1 MPGEEEIRGAGFEP
15 SKRVSQRITPDLH
28 NGFTERP
35 TQRGP
40 FSFFVAK
47 IETQAH
53 KPAAGRAARV
63 FVLLACASIK
73 LCLRVARRK
82 QTNTMSTN
90 MKALRKMQPAR
101 GLSMEPA
108 QVPVIGPADVLVRV
122 KAASICGTD
131 LHIYGWDR
139 WSQGRIKPPVTLG
152 HEFCGVIERIGD
164 EVAAL
169 ALKPGDFVSAEMH
182 VNCGHCHQCR
192 VGEAHI
198 CPNVKIIGIDQ
209 DGAFADF
216 VRIPAANIIKLDPG
230 IPEHYG
236 AILDP
241 LGNAVHTVLA
251 GAIAGQSV
259 LVTGCGPI
267 GLMSIVVAKAC
278 GSSAVFAT
286 ETNEH
291 RRAMARRMGADVVIN
306 PVAEDAVKKILGET
320 DGTGVDVLLE
330 MSGNPTAIQQGFK
343 ALRAGGRASLL
354 GIPTESVPL
363 DLVNDVIFKG
373 ATVQGIYGRRM
384 YGTWVQMTALLKAG
398 RLNLD
403 PLFDERISLEKF
415 EDAFRKLQS
424 GLAGKILLYPNG
436 LQH

>member
-1 MPGEEEIRGAGFEP
+1 MDSLSA
-15 SKRVSQRITPDLH
+15 
-28 NGFTERP
+28 
-35 TQRGP
+35 
-40 FSFFVAK
+40 
-47 IETQAH
+47 
-53 KPAAGRAARV
+53 
-63 FVLLACASIK
+63 LACAANS
-73 LCLRVARRK
+73 
-82 QTNTMSTN
+82 TMTTT

-101 GLSMEPA
+101 GLSFETATVPA
-108 QVPVIGPADVLVRV
+108 IGPTDVLVRV
-122 KAASICGTD
+122 RTASICGTD

-152 HEFCGVIERIGD
+152 HEFCGVVERVGD
-164 EVAAL
+164 EVTAVRA
-169 ALKPGDFVSAEMH
+169 GDFVSAEMH
-182 VNCGHCHQCR
+182 VNCGHCRQCR
-192 VGEAHI
+192 IGEAHV
-198 CPNVKIIGIDQ
+198 CQNLKIIGIDQ
-209 DGAFADF
+209 DGAFAEF
-216 VRIPAANIIKLDPG
+216 VKIPGSNIIKLDPS

-251 GAIAGQSV
+251 GPIAGMTA

-267 GLMSIVVAKAC
+267 GLMSIAVAKAC
-278 GSSAVFAT
+278 GSSTVLAT
-286 ETNEH
+286 ETNEQ
-291 RRAMARRMGADVVIN
+291 RRAMAKTMGADVVIN
-306 PVAEDAVKKILGET
+306 PAKEDVVARIWSET

-403 PLFDERISLEKF
+403 PLFGERTSLEKF
-415 EDAFRKLQS
+415 EGAFAMLQG
-424 GLAGKILLYPNG
+424 GLAGKILLYPDG
-436 LQH
+436 VK